1 MMKTIIFI
9 FRMVLA
15 IFFLLFLLL
24 AILTPVI
31 TTFQIILVLGGFYF
45 MNWGLSYIKKN
56 EKNKC

>member
-15 IFFLLFLLL
+15 IFFLLFLLT

-31 TTFQIILVLGGFYF
+31 TVFQIILVICSFYF
-45 MNWGLSYIKKN
+45 INWVLGYIKKN